1 LVPLTVQNPKA
12 KMAIESA
19 KVNNDKSQSNGSLM
33 RCTPMAV
40 FTSDINNKA
49 DARNAILMDVKMT
62 HPNKLV

>member
-1 LVPLTVQNPKA
+1 
-12 KMAIESA
+12 MAIESA